1 VAKSYLRPE
10 ELLGK
15 TLAGK
20 YEILEVHAGGAFGTV
35 FKAHQY
41 FCKQFMRPVAVKV
54 SHEAGLSED
63 TAPRLFGD
71 ALILARLLANSDHD
85 ERRHLVQIHDMGLLP
100 EHDHRAY
107 LAMEYV
113 EGRPLLAHM
122 HAAGRISV
130 ASGLRYIKEIC
141 HALALVH
148 HQGAVHRDL
157 SPDNILLDK
166 RGVVRV
172 VDFGL
177 AAYTDPQLGFAPG
190 SMGRFTYMAPETLHG
205 RSTPASDVYSLGLL
219 MYELFT
225 GGGPHLTAPW
235 STDDRADHREEHW
248 RLKQTLSFAPPS
260 AVQNEI
266 RYDYRWLDELIPRC
280 LDLEPERRFADAGRL
295 LEAIEACEL
304 GQELPPLAGEGEKR
318 TDISPFLPFSPSPP
332 LPSKLGSQDAE
343 AMFREVR
350 RLLAARAY
358 DQVIDRLDVFRPA
371 EWSVVDLMG
380 ARTLRALGQAYLGR
394 GDLKS
399 ARECLEQLRDI
410 QKEQA
415 LLSKPDYAAALSD
428 LLKCYRGL
436 GLLELAQACQDEAKR
451 LL

>member
-1 VAKSYLRPE
+1 VAKSYLRPD
-10 ELLGK
+10 ELIGK

-35 FKAHQY
+35 FKANQY

-54 SHEAGLSED
+54 SHESGLTED
-63 TAPRLFGD
+63 TAPRLFND
-71 ALILARLLANSDHD
+71 AFILTRLLADSDHD
-85 ERRHLVQIHDMGLLP
+85 ERRHLVQIYDMGLLP
-100 EHDHRAY
+100 EYDHRAY

-122 HAAGRISV
+122 YAAGRISV
-130 ASGLRYIKEIC
+130 ASGLRYVKEIC

-148 HQGAVHRDL
+148 HRGAVHRDL

-177 AAYTDPQLGFAPG
+177 AAKADPRLGFALG
-190 SMGRFTYMAPETLHG
+190 SMGRFTYMAPETLGG

-235 STDDRADHREEHW
+235 STDAQTDHSEEHY
-248 RLKQTLSFAPPS
+248 RLKQSLNFPPPS
-260 AVQNEI
+260 AAQNEI
-266 RYDYRWLDELIPRC
+266 RYDYRWLDDLILRC
-280 LDLEPERRFADAGRL
+280 LDVEPERRFADAGRL
-295 LEAIEACEL
+295 LAAIEACEA
-304 GQELPPLAGEGEKR
+304 GRELPPQEAPARRPVEAAAPAAK
-318 TDISPFLPFSPSPP
+318 PS
-332 LPSKLGSQDAE
+332 LGSEDAE

-358 DQVIDRLDVFRPA
+358 DQVIDKLDVFRPA
-371 EWSVVDLMG
+371 EWAVADLFG
-380 ARTLRALGQAYLGR
+380 ARALRALGQAFLGR

-399 ARECLEQLRDI
+399 ARECLEQLRTI

-428 LLKCYRGL
+428 LFRCYRGL
-436 GLLELAQACQDEAKR
+436 GLPELAQACQDEAKR

>member
-1 VAKSYLRPE
+1 
-10 ELLGK
+10 
-15 TLAGK
+15 
-20 YEILEVHAGGAFGTV
+20 
-35 FKAHQY
+35 
-41 FCKQFMRPVAVKV
+41 
-54 SHEAGLSED
+54 
-63 TAPRLFGD
+63 
-71 ALILARLLANSDHD
+71 
-85 ERRHLVQIHDMGLLP
+85 LP
-100 EHDHRAY
+100 EHDNRAY

-122 HAAGRISV
+122 NAAGRISV
-130 ASGLRYIKEIC
+130 ASGLRYVKEIC

-177 AAYTDPQLGFAPG
+177 ATFADPRLGFAPG
-190 SMGRFTYMAPETLHG
+190 SMGRFTYMDPETLHG
-205 RSTPASDVYSLGLL
+205 RSTPAADVYSLGLL

-235 STDDRADHREEHW
+235 LTDDRSDHRDEHW
-248 RLKQTLSFAPPS
+248 RLKESLNFPPPS
-260 AVQNEI
+260 TAQNEI
-266 RYDYRWLDELIPRC
+266 RYDYKWLDDLILRC
-280 LDLEPERRFADAGRL
+280 LDMEPPRRFADAGRL
-295 LEAIEACEL
+295 LAAIEACEH
-304 GQELPPLAGEGEKR
+304 GKELPPQEAPRRRVEATSPAEK
-318 TDISPFLPFSPSPP
+318 P
-332 LPSKLGSQDAE
+332 KLGSEEAE
-343 AMFREVR
+343 TMFREVR
-350 RLLAARAY
+350 RLLAAKAY

-371 EWSVVDLMG
+371 EWSVADLMG
-380 ARTLRALGQAYLGR
+380 ARTLRALAQAYLGR

-399 ARECLEQLRDI
+399 ARECLEHLRMI

-428 LLKCYRGL
+428 LVRCYRGL
-436 GLLELAQACQDEAKR
+436 GLTELAQSCQDEAKR